1 MRATLTDFSR
11 ATAAKDYQALCD
23 KLLAPSLISDLKKI
37 GLPCEIALQQ
47 GLGDVRQ
54 PRLIVGQ
61 VTVKG
66 KTAVAEVRTSAEGE
80 PPSKDTV
87 ELQRTDAGWRIAS
100 LATPSE
106 PGPAPYPRLHD
117 PRLPELSRGAGSAC
131 RGPVP
136 RALCRGDVHRP
147 ASTSRPEEPRVFG
160 IARLC
165 SRALVAL
172 ALLAP
177 GWTPGVR
184 AADAYADARA
194 GTVAFAVRTDRRL
207 WGRDLDRPVQ
217 GASVVKAL
225 LLVAYLRDPA
235 CARDR
240 CGRDERAL
248 LSPMV
253 RWSNNRKAADG
264 HQAARGGADRPRGP
278 PRRHAELPPRAG
290 LLLGCTLIT
299 AREQTRFF
307 LHIDALVPQRHR
319 AFAME
324 RLRTVV
330 HTQRW
335 GIAEVAPRG
344 WELYF
349 KGGWGS
355 GRGLVDHQV
364 ALLQRGRERV
374 AVAILTTVSGTH
386 RDGKV
391 TLRGVAR
398 RLLRGLAGS

>member
-1 MRATLTDFSR
+1 MLATLV
-11 ATAAKDYQALCD
+11 AA
-23 KLLAPSLISDLKKI
+23 
-37 GLPCEIALQQ
+37 
-47 GLGDVRQ
+47 
-54 PRLIVGQ
+54 
-61 VTVKG
+61 
-66 KTAVAEVRTSAEGE
+66 
-80 PPSKDTV
+80 
-87 ELQRTDAGWRIAS
+87 
-100 LATPSE
+100 
-106 PGPAPYPRLHD
+106 
-117 PRLPELSRGAGSAC
+117 
-131 RGPVP
+131 
-136 RALCRGDVHRP
+136 
-147 ASTSRPEEPRVFG
+147 
-160 IARLC
+160 
-165 SRALVAL
+165 

-177 GWTPGVR
+177 GWTPGLR
-184 AADAYADARA
+184 AANAYADTRP
-194 GTVAFAVRTDRRL
+194 GTVAFAVRTERRL

-217 GASVVKAL
+217 SASVIKAL
-225 LLVAYLRDPA
+225 LLVAYLSDPSV
-235 CARDR
+235 RSR
-240 CGRDERAL
+240 PLRRDERHL

-253 RWSNNRKAADG
+253 RWSNNRKASKIVTRLG
-264 HQAARGGADRPRGP
+264 AAWINRVAHRGGMPSFHLAP
-278 PRRHAELPPRAG
+278 PACW
-290 LLLGCTLIT
+290 GCSLIT

-307 LHIDALVPQRHR
+307 LHIDAQVPQRHR
-319 AFAME
+319 AYAME
-324 RLRTVV
+324 LLRTVV